1 VSAPDRPPPVAVAL
15 DYEPS
20 QDAAPRVVASGR
32 GAIAERIIELAKMH
46 GIPVR
51 ENADLA
57 EILTRVAPGEQI
69 PVAAFAV
76 VAEIL
81 FYILKAEG
89 RLPPRQEPQP

>member
-1 VSAPDRPPPVAVAL
+1 VSAPDRPPIAVAL
-15 DYEPS
+15 DYEPTT
-20 QDAAPRVVASGR
+20 DAAPRVVASGR
-32 GAIAERIIELAKMH
+32 GPIADRILELAKLH

-51 ENADLA
+51 ENAELA
-57 EILTRVAPGEQI
+57 EILTTVAPGDHI

-89 RLPPRQEPQP
+89 RLPPPRETAP